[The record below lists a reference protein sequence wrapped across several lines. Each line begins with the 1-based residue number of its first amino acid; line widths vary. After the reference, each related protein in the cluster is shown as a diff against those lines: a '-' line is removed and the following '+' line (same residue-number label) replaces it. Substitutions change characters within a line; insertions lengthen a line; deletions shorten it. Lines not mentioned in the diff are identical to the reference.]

1 MLITII
7 SAEHSLRSKWVRE
20 YFASKGDEVK
30 IISVNTSSVHSF
42 FAKIHFLKQLRKSLD
57 ALSPNL
63 IYCDATIDFLMR
75 ELTVYK
81 NKNNNVKLVF
91 DVCDD
96 IHVDQKYL
104 NQADYIFCASE
115 LGRGHIHGAH
125 ILYSTNGQ
133 SCLNTSP
140 ELSNEELF
148 FCLIG
153 NKNIDMNFCVSF
165 LRECSILKKC
175 TLHILGDW
183 KLKESFIQ
191 SVLSVGVNV
200 IDHKDLDSQSTR
212 QDVYDQCHYG
222 LNLMDF
228 EGINSES
235 LEYMC
240 GQLPIINSIEGDLS
254 QFCKLWDI
262 GKNIDAQNYKIVASN
277 ICAECLDVQLN
288 RRLHMRNL
296 YKTYFTKDKFF
307 ETLDEIGGSL

>member
-1 MLITII
+1 MLVTII

-30 IISVNTSSVHSF
+30 VILVDKSSVHSF
-42 FAKIHFLKQLRKSLD
+42 FARIDFSKQLRKSLD
-57 ALSPNL
+57 ALNPKL
-63 IYCDATIDFLMR
+63 IYCETTIDFLMR
-75 ELTVYK
+75 ELKVYK
-81 NKNNNVKLVF
+81 NKNNNVKLIF

-96 IHVDQKYL
+96 FNVDQKYL
-104 NQADYIFCASE
+104 NQADHILCASE
-115 LGRGHIHGAH
+115 SCRGYIHGAQV
-125 ILYSTNGQ
+125 LYPTNGQ

-140 ELSNEELF
+140 ELSKEELF

-153 NKNIDMNFCVSF
+153 NENIDMNFCVSF

-200 IDHKDLDSQSTR
+200 VDHKELDSQSTR
-212 QDVYDQCHYG
+212 QEVYDQCHYG

-240 GQLPIINSIEGDLS
+240 GQIPIINSIEGDLS

-277 ICAECLDVQLN
+277 ICAESLDVQLN
-288 RRLHMRNL
+288 RREHMRNL